1 MAPQKPLI
9 QVKNLDLYFGAF
21 HALKNVSVDFHS
33 GELVGLVGD
42 NGAGKTTLI
51 RVLCGIHKPS
61 SGEVWF
67 DGKQVKEF
75 HPKLAIDNG
84 IETIQQSVG
93 LCDNLSIARNFYL
106 GREPVKKVLG
116 IPFLDFG
123 KMRDM
128 STRVIRE
135 FGLRDNVSADDEVE
149 RLSGGERQSV
159 KIGRAVEFKNR
170 VVIMDEPT
178 NHLSVR
184 EREHVNELAVQLK
197 EQGLLVIYITHDIFQ
212 VHKLAD
218 RVVIMENGEKIE
230 DASTD
235 SMTAD
240 ELEEVIRQGGRKVEK
255 RGRSDGSFR
264 SQTHCPATYRDRH
277 FPDCGVAGTAVCS
290 HFGRAMGQYL
300 QHRLDPSGHGD
311 AGADVAWCGAG
322 HRHG

>member
-1 MAPQKPLI
+1 MAGAAPLI
-9 QVKNLDLYFGAF
+9 QVKNLNLYFGAF
-21 HALKNVSVDFHS
+21 HALKNVSVDFHA

-51 RVLCGIHKPS
+51 RVLCGIHEPS

-67 DGKQVKEF
+67 DGRQVTEF

-128 STRVIRE
+128 SGRVIRQ
-135 FGLRDNVSADDEVE
+135 FGLRDNVSVDDEVE
-149 RLSGGERQSV
+149 RLSGGERQSI

-218 RVVIMENGEKIE
+218 RVVIMENGEKIA
-230 DASTD
+230 DAATGTMS
-235 SMTAD
+235 A
-240 ELEEVIRQGGRKVEK
+240 EALEQVIREGGRQVEKVEL
-255 RGRSDGSFR
+255 G
-264 SQTHCPATYRDRH
+264 
-277 FPDCGVAGTAVCS
+277 
-290 HFGRAMGQYL
+290 
-300 QHRLDPSGHGD
+300 
-311 AGADVAWCGAG
+311 
-322 HRHG
+322 

>member
-1 MAPQKPLI
+1 MTNGNPLI

-21 HALKNVSVDFHS
+21 HALQDVSVDFHA

-51 RVLCGIHKPS
+51 RVLCGIHSPTN
-61 SGEVWF
+61 GEVYF
-67 DGKQVKEF
+67 DGMQVTEF
-75 HPKLAIDNG
+75 HPKLAIDQG

-106 GREPVKKVLG
+106 GREPVKRIMG
-116 IPFLDFG
+116 IPFLDFDA
-123 KMRDM
+123 MRDK
-128 STRVIRE
+128 SSQVIRT
-135 FGLRDNVSADDEVE
+135 FGLRENVSADDEVE

-184 EREHVNELAVQLK
+184 EREHVNELALQLRD
-197 EQGLLVIYITHDIFQ
+197 QGLLVIYITHDIFQ

-218 RVVIMENGEKIE
+218 RIVIMENGEKIE

-235 SMTAD
+235 SMTAE
-240 ELEEVIRQGGRKVEK
+240 ELEEVIRQGGRV
-255 RGRSDGSFR
+255 
-264 SQTHCPATYRDRH
+264 
-277 FPDCGVAGTAVCS
+277 TAQPEAV
-290 HFGRAMGQYL
+290 
-300 QHRLDPSGHGD
+300 
-311 AGADVAWCGAG
+311 
-322 HRHG
+322 

>member
-1 MAPQKPLI
+1 MASTTPLI
-9 QVKNLDLYFGAF
+9 QVKNLQLYFGAF
-21 HALKNVSVDFHS
+21 HALKNVSVDFNA
-33 GELVGLVGD
+33 GELIGLVGD

-51 RVLCGIHKPS
+51 RVLCGIHKPT

-67 DGKQVKEF
+67 DGKRVEKF
-75 HPKLAIDNG
+75 HPKLAIDQG
-84 IETIQQSVG
+84 METIQQSVG

-106 GREPVKKVLG
+106 GREPVRRIMG
-116 IPFLDFG
+116 IPILDFK

-128 STRVIRE
+128 SSKVIRE

-184 EREHVNELAVQLK
+184 EREHVNELAVALK

-218 RVVIMENGEKIE
+218 RIVIMENGEKIE
-230 DASTD
+230 DALTSAM
-235 SMTAD
+235 SAD
-240 ELEEVIRQGGRKVEK
+240 ALEEIIRQGGRKVEK
-255 RGRSDGSFR
+255 RG
-264 SQTHCPATYRDRH
+264 
-277 FPDCGVAGTAVCS
+277 AV
-290 HFGRAMGQYL
+290 
-300 QHRLDPSGHGD
+300 
-311 AGADVAWCGAG
+311 
-322 HRHG
+322 

>member
-1 MAPQKPLI
+1 MSTQPPLI
-9 QVKNLDLYFGAF
+9 QVKNIDLHFGAF
-21 HALKNVSVDFHS
+21 HALKDVSVEFNA
-33 GELVGLVGD
+33 GELIGLVGD

-51 RVLCGIHKPS
+51 RVLCGIHTPTN
-61 SGEVWF
+61 GEVYF
-67 DGKQVKEF
+67 DGELIKKF
-75 HPKLAIDNG
+75 HPKLAIDQG

-106 GREPVKKVLG
+106 GREPVKRFMG
-116 IPFLDFG
+116 IPVLDFK
-123 KMRDM
+123 KMKDM

-149 RLSGGERQSV
+149 KLSGGERQSV

-218 RVVIMENGEKIE
+218 RVVIMENGEKVA
-230 DASTD
+230 DARTD
-235 SMTAD
+235 EMTAE
-240 ELEEVIRQGGRKVEK
+240 ELEEVIRQGGRQVEE
-255 RGRSDGSFR
+255 RG
-264 SQTHCPATYRDRH
+264 A
-277 FPDCGVAGTAVCS
+277 
-290 HFGRAMGQYL
+290 L
-300 QHRLDPSGHGD
+300 
-311 AGADVAWCGAG
+311 
-322 HRHG
+322 

>member
-1 MAPQKPLI
+1 MATHPLI
-9 QVKNLDLYFGAF
+9 QVKNLDLHFGSF
-21 HALKNVSVDFHS
+21 HALKNVSVDFNA

-51 RVLCGIHKPS
+51 RVLCGIHTPN
-61 SGEVWF
+61 SGEVYF
-67 DGKQVKEF
+67 DGQRVTRF
-75 HPKLAIDNG
+75 HPSLAINQG

-116 IPFLDFG
+116 IPFLDFK
-123 KMRDM
+123 KMRAT
-128 STRVIRE
+128 STAVIRE
-135 FGLRDNVSADDEVE
+135 FGLRDNVSTDDEVG

-197 EQGLLVIYITHDIFQ
+197 QQGLLVIYITHDIFQ

-218 RVVIMENGEKIE
+218 RVVIMENGVKVE
-230 DASTD
+230 DAKTSE
-235 SMTAD
+235 MTAAA
-240 ELEEVIRQGGRKVEK
+240 LEEVIRQGGRLVEK
-255 RGRSDGSFR
+255 RE
-264 SQTHCPATYRDRH
+264 A
-277 FPDCGVAGTAVCS
+277 A
-290 HFGRAMGQYL
+290 
-300 QHRLDPSGHGD
+300 
-311 AGADVAWCGAG
+311 
-322 HRHG
+322 

>member
-1 MAPQKPLI
+1 MSTAKHPLI

-21 HALKNVSVDFHS
+21 HALKNVSVDFNA

-51 RVLCGIHKPS
+51 RVLCGLHAPTN
-61 SGEVWF
+61 GEVFF
-67 DGKQVKEF
+67 DGKQVTEF
-75 HPKLAIDNG
+75 HPKLAIDQG
-84 IETIQQSVG
+84 IETIQQAVG

-116 IPFLDFG
+116 IPFLDLPM
-123 KMRDM
+123 MREM
-128 STRVIRE
+128 STKVIRE

-184 EREHVNELAVQLK
+184 EREHVNVLATQLK

-235 SMTAD
+235 KMTAL
-240 ELEEVIRQGGRKVEK
+240 ELEEVIRQGGRVVHK
-255 RGRSDGSFR
+255 RE
-264 SQTHCPATYRDRH
+264 HA
-277 FPDCGVAGTAVCS
+277 
-290 HFGRAMGQYL
+290 
-300 QHRLDPSGHGD
+300 
-311 AGADVAWCGAG
+311 
-322 HRHG
+322 